1 MKKVLNTTFVVIYL
15 IAFAAIAVAIFAIA
29 PSSVDPP
36 KTSQA
41 SQTKT
46 VTLFDIFLVRKI
58 FNVNDL
64 KKIIAMD
71 EESPCYC
78 ITANGPYSIDG
89 NVLYVKNIRVMCY
102 TSASVFGN
110 KLEDNMLS
118 PVTVEIEAARVKL
131 NQYWLS
137 CIVLEKIFRYKEG
150 TKKEQVEYYI
160 TVYGKRKAYALNCEI
175 LLPRTKVDS

>member
-78 ITANGPYSIDG
+78 ITVP
-89 NVLYVKNIRVMCY
+89 
-102 TSASVFGN
+102 
-110 KLEDNMLS
+110 
-118 PVTVEIEAARVKL
+118 
-131 NQYWLS
+131 
-137 CIVLEKIFRYKEG
+137 
-150 TKKEQVEYYI
+150 
-160 TVYGKRKAYALNCEI
+160 
-175 LLPRTKVDS
+175 